1 MTCETFSPP
10 LPRVFTPLARVA
22 RRENPPERLLFPG
35 SARERRHLFPD
46 GITRRRSPVRDV
58 HRRVSTE
65 SNRPKQFTRKSAI
78 THPSPSS
85 SSSPAR
91 RIQSKSPPH
100 LHVFVSLPVARHDVM
115 ALLFQ
120 SLGEVRAD
128 ETARARDANFQFLF
142 RPVRLRAVDASQFV
156 SRGRH
161 GSFGSL
167 RARAS
172 GVGRG
177 VSTDAAQPP
186 RCDRSAV
193 RALFQ
198 SPRALFS
205 IPVPVLP
212 RTRTLCVCM
221 CIHTRTVENHDRS
234 SGTRPRRFSS
244 PRDGTGTAA
253 SFFSSLSVCVGHNTV
268 YTHTIVRERDT
279 PIERDDFSLGSTRLG
294 VSRSRTMAAARRRN
308 YRPRRATHRDAEPE
322 PDSPSERRS
331 RDDESRVRRID

>member
-1 MTCETFSPP
+1 MRNIFPTAPARFHAARARRATRKPAREVTFSGFRTRTTSPIPRWNNTPP
-10 LPRVFTPLARVA
+10 FARSRRPPA
-22 RRENPPERLLFPG
+22 RF
-35 SARERRHLFPD
+35 D
-46 GITRRRSPVRDV
+46 GIEP
-58 HRRVSTE
+58 
-65 SNRPKQFTRKSAI
+65 PKTIHAI
-78 THPSPSS
+78 THPSPSSS

-167 RARAS
+167 RARF
-172 GVGRG
+172 GRRSRCVDG
-177 VSTDAAQPP
+177 RRAAAEVV
-186 RCDRSAV
+186 RSLGSV

-198 SPRALFS
+198 SSRALFS

-253 SFFSSLSVCVGHNTV
+253 SFFSSVRDTILF
-268 YTHTIVRERDT
+268 THTPSCASGT
-279 PIERDDFSLGSTRLG
+279 PRSSGTIFHSTRLG
-294 VSRSRTMAAARRRN
+294 SGCPARARWRRRVEETDRDGRHIATRSRSRIHRANGDRGTTIRARVGSIDRRRI
-308 YRPRRATHRDAEPE
+308 E
-322 PDSPSERRS
+322 
-331 RDDESRVRRID
+331 